1 MEQPLENGRL
11 AAARRWLASSLGGRG
26 YQRIREID
34 LDTHA
39 LALCAQQVLCTA
51 PLIVAMGAV
60 LQRWTGHGSA
70 YFIDKFFGFTGKSAD
85 SIDSLFARQTHISTA
100 SLVFAL
106 VTSVLLSTG
115 VGAVQQRAFERIWT
129 LPRII
134 SFRSYLRQLG
144 WAIVLGGYCAVLL
157 GLGRLGRELSEVIGV
172 SGTMAIAIVQGAV
185 TFLFYWWS
193 QHWLLAG
200 RVRWLPLLP
209 GALTVGVL
217 TTVMFRLTRWIMP
230 HQVVWPV
237 QAYGLIGAV
246 FVLSVWVMILCI
258 VVFGG
263 TLYGALVTE
272 GHAKQAE
279 DSDTPPEQA
288 AHSPLTRAGAESVR
302 AADAQEPVADAEVT
316 VNLG

>member
-1 MEQPLENGRL
+1 MSAPVERGRL
-11 AAARRWLASSLGGRG
+11 AAARRWLANSLGGRG
-26 YQRIREID
+26 YKRIREID

-51 PLIVAMGAV
+51 PLIIAMGAV

-85 SIDSLFARQTHISTA
+85 SIDSLFAKQTHISTS

-106 VTSVLLSTG
+106 LTSVLLSTG

-134 SFRSYLRQLG
+134 SFRGYLRQLA
-144 WAIVLGGYCAVLL
+144 WAIVLGGYCALLL
-157 GLGRLGRELSEVIGV
+157 GLGRLGRELSEAIGV
-172 SGTMAIAIVQGAV
+172 SGTMAIAIVQGAM

-193 QHWLLAG
+193 QYWLLAG

-246 FVLSVWVMILCI
+246 FVLSAWVMILCI

-263 TLYGALVTE
+263 TLYGALLSE
-272 GHAKQAE
+272 GRAKKAE
-279 DSDTPPEQA
+279 DAQPGSEDA
-288 AHSPLTRAGAESVR
+288 VKSPLTQAGAESVR
-302 AADAQEPVADAEVT
+302 EANDREPGQQEELTRTP
-316 VNLG
+316 